1 MKFVWSL
8 LHVIVEWIFK
18 ILKSPQKE
26 SRIGDIV
33 DTASTASKASIVHTA
48 STVSTLAC
56 AFACD
61 RCTKSL
67 YDICR
72 FKDQSFCSACQE
84 EIDSSDGS
92 SSDGDSQEIWSYTR
106 LLRRGILDWASPR
119 KFEVLGLNLGEVG
132 SWGYYVGEVNPTG
145 SNLWIYRLEFLPGNL
160 K

>member
-8 LHVIVEWIFK
+8 LHVIVEWIFE

-26 SRIGDIV
+26 FRIEDIV
-33 DTASTASKASIVHTA
+33 DTASTASIASKASIVHTA

-92 SSDGDSQEIWSYTR
+92 SSDDDSQEIRSYTIPMTP
-106 LLRRGILDWASPR
+106 LGILD
-119 KFEVLGLNLGEVG
+119 
-132 SWGYYVGEVNPTG
+132 
-145 SNLWIYRLEFLPGNL
+145 
-160 K
+160 

>member
-18 ILKSPQKE
+18 ILKSPEKE
-26 SRIGDIV
+26 SRIEDIV
-33 DTASTASKASIVHTA
+33 DTASIASTASIAFKPSKASKASIVHTVF
-48 STVSTLAC
+48 TVSTLAC

-92 SSDGDSQEIWSYTR
+92 SSDGDSQEI
-106 LLRRGILDWASPR
+106 
-119 KFEVLGLNLGEVG
+119 
-132 SWGYYVGEVNPTG
+132 
-145 SNLWIYRLEFLPGNL
+145 
-160 K
+160 